1 MKLTSG
7 KKFKMTIS
15 TIISAYIKEQIIE
28 STIGSV
34 SEFLEKTFNEGEI
47 IIING

>member
-7 KKFKMTIS
+7 KKIKMTTS
-15 TIISAYIKEQIIE
+15 TIISAYIEEQIIE
-28 STIGSV
+28 STIESV